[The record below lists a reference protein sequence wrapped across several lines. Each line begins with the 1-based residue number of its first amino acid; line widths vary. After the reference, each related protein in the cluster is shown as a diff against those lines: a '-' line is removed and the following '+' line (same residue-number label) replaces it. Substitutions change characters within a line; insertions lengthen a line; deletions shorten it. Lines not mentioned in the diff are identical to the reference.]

1 MSGEKIWQSFLGKT
15 PAAIQ
20 ATSPSEPQEAI
31 PPTNGDALASAAP
44 SSEPTSQSIPPSGTA
59 AGSAFS
65 AGLIKSLD
73 IPPGYSLEDLLLNQ
87 MDIAV
92 LNFAQIMQDHGTL
105 KVGVGETQREV
116 MKYSFSEKMKAA
128 EFVRDWVQRRRKIAP
143 AQEEDQAPS
152 ITELRKAIREETLK
166 TLEAERVLKAP
177 PKKNGR
183 PTRAEAAEKKALE
196 EMTAEALKARELA
209 DDAEDRVTDDNELQR
224 ALRGE
229 A

>member
-1 MSGEKIWQSFLGKT
+1 ME
-15 PAAIQ
+15 
-20 ATSPSEPQEAI
+20 E
-31 PPTNGDALASAAP
+31 
-44 SSEPTSQSIPPSGTA
+44 
-59 AGSAFS
+59 
-65 AGLIKSLD
+65 
-73 IPPGYSLEDLLLNQ
+73 LLLNR

-92 LNFAQIMQDHGTL
+92 LHFADIMQDHGTL

-116 MKYSFSEKMKAA
+116 MKYSFNEKMKAA

-143 AQEEDQAPS
+143 TQEQDDAPS

-166 TLEAERVLKAP
+166 TLEAERVLRAP

-183 PTRAEAAEKKALE
+183 PTRTEAAEKKALE
-196 EMTAEALKARELA
+196 EMTAQAIAAQELA
-209 DDAEDRVTDDNELQR
+209 DDKDEGYTDDNELQR